1 MLNTNAA
8 NSHYGI
14 WLLKEK
20 NLNQQKEDISSL
32 SH

>member
-8 NSHYGI
+8 NSHYRH
-14 WLLKEK
+14 LVTQRKK
-20 NLNQQKEDISSL
+20 LNQQKEDISSL